1 MPCDLEFFK
10 ATIKMAFK
18 NKSLFKY
25 LSISIIFNIAKGKN
39 NLSEN
44 LQAEQIIDYIFQVHE
59 GLSY

>member
-44 LQAEQIIDYIFQVHE
+44 LEAEQIIE
-59 GLSY
+59 